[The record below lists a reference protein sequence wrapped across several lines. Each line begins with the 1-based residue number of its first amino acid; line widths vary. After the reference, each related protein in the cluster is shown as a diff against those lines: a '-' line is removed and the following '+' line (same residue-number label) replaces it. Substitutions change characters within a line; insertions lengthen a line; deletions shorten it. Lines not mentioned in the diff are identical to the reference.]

1 MSFLSYLK
9 LIWILAYRTFR
20 ESLKTR
26 FFLLFAIFA
35 FILMYI
41 SVLGSMLA
49 ISHEE
54 RVLTDISLLLM
65 EILCIVYALFQVS
78 SAFST
83 EIRNKTIYLVLSRP
97 VPRAV
102 CLAGKETGVM
112 LSTAFIILVLSLMA
126 VFVIKSR
133 GLSVPDYFFA
143 AAVGTFIKTAI
154 LTSFAFLLS
163 LLSTSDITAFVM
175 SGLFYVLG
183 HVTSE
188 IEPLVQKA
196 SGVKFF
202 ILKLC
207 GILFPN
213 LNLYSVRDTA
223 AAGFPF
229 TAGSLSAAFLWIS
242 AAYILSAW
250 AFSRKEF

>member
-1 MSFLSYLK
+1 MNFLSYLK
-9 LIWILAYRTFR
+9 LIWALSSKTFI

-26 FFLLFAIFA
+26 FSALFAIFA
-35 FILMYI
+35 FLLLYA

-54 RVLTDISLLLM
+54 RVLADISLLLI
-65 EILCIVYALFQVS
+65 EILCLAYALFQVS
-78 SAFST
+78 SAFSA

-112 LSTAFIILVLSLMA
+112 MSAAFITASLSLMA
-126 VFVIKSR
+126 VLVIKSR
-133 GLSVPDYFFA
+133 GLEVPDYFFA
-143 AAVGTFIKTAI
+143 AAAGSFIKVAI
-154 LTSFAFLLS
+154 LTSFSFLLS
-163 LLSTSDITAFVM
+163 LMSTSDITAFIM

-183 HVTSE
+183 HVTAE
-188 IEPLVQKA
+188 IEPLIRKA
-196 SGVKFF
+196 SG
-202 ILKLC
+202 LKYLLLKIC
-207 GILFPN
+207 SIVFPN

-229 TAGSLSAAFLWIS
+229 TAMSISAALLWIA